1 MIPFV
6 EANQSKSSTLREV
19 RATRFAVAAFIVGA
33 ILALFFAG
41 GRYLPLGGTDSLGSM
56 AGWIAGGL
64 SGVAFAGAYLLS
76 GGGSSQPSLAWR
88 HEVPLAKRIIDL
100 IALTLATAMFNYL
113 VVMAVAAVF
122 QMGFR
127 GLEVDPIGGAVLVG
141 FAAASLAYV
150 ASLAGAQVSGSS
162 IASLAISVLFTGTI
176 ASMVGSSDES
186 WWQLHFSQ
194 LGNTSGVT
202 GYRFNLAL
210 IITGFV
216 ITVLAGYVGQAFAS
230 GLRHRGEE
238 PGRRPRVLA
247 GLFVAIGLC
256 MAMVGFV
263 PDAVS
268 FVIHV
273 GSASGMV
280 VLFGIFAFYALRYIP
295 DLPKDLIAFTT
306 VVVIGIIVSVLLWV
320 PIGYYNLTGME
331 LIAAG
336 LLFAWLLVFVRS
348 AEAYGA
354 GPARAPVADPSQ
366 ANLVQPPRI

>member
-19 RATRFAVAAFIVGA
+19 RATSFAVAAFIVGA